1 MRRPVRIALISDVH
15 VEYAGNRAACEALA
29 ERLAGGRPDILIVAG
44 DVGSTPASILE
55 GLGLFA
61 NVAPRCTYLPGNHDL
76 WVRLSP
82 HDPSTG
88 VDSWDAYDR
97 TLPEVVAEAGFTYL
111 PSAPLVID
119 GIGFAGETGWF
130 DYTFRPRSPVLDALP
145 VAAFE
150 AAEYEGWTWPDF
162 QFCDWGM
169 DMPSVTDVM
178 LRRFGT
184 KLAKLEADPAV
195 RAIVAVTHHVPFRD
209 QIHGWSP
216 ELEIPEN
223 VWDYCTVFMGS
234 TQLGQ
239 RILASKKTVLALHG
253 HSHVPGSWI
262 VSRPDGSSVRVV
274 RAPFGTETERARR
287 PEGRGVIL
295 EV

>member
-1 MRRPVRIALISDVH
+1 MRIALISDVH
-15 VEYAGNRAACEALA
+15 VEYAGNRAAIQALIERLTA
-29 ERLAGGRPDILIVAG
+29 ERPDALVVAG
-44 DVGSTPASILE
+44 DVGSTPACIVE

-61 NVAPRCTYLPGNHDL
+61 GVAPRRMYLPGNHDL

-82 HDPSTG
+82 HDPRAG
-88 VDSWDAYDR
+88 LDSWDAYDR
-97 TLPEVVAEAGFTYL
+97 TLPAVVEEAGFTYL
-111 PSAPLVID
+111 PAAPLVVD
-119 GIGFAGETGWF
+119 GVGFAGETGWF
-130 DYTFRPRSPVLDALP
+130 DYTFRPRSPLIAALP

-184 KLAKLEADPAV
+184 KLNKLDADPSV
-195 RAIVAVTHHVPFRD
+195 RAVVAITHHVPFRD
-209 QIHGWSP
+209 QLGAWSP

-234 TQLGQ
+234 TQLGA
-239 RILASKKTVLALHG
+239 RILASRKAVLALHG
-253 HSHVPGSWI
+253 HSHVPGNWK
-262 VSRPDGSSVRVV
+262 VARPDGSTVQVV

>member
-1 MRRPVRIALISDVH
+1 MRIALISDVH
-15 VEYAGNRAACEALA
+15 VEYAGNRAACHALV
-29 ERLAGGRPDILIVAG
+29 ERLADARPDVLIVAG

-55 GLGLFA
+55 GLSLFGQ
-61 NVAPRCTYLPGNHDL
+61 VAEHRLYLPGNHDL

-82 HDPSTG
+82 HDPRAG

-97 TLPEVVAEAGFTYL
+97 TLPAVVAEAGFSYL
-111 PSAPLVID
+111 PAATMVVE
-119 GIGFAGETGWF
+119 GVGFAGETGWF
-130 DYTFRPRSPVLDALP
+130 DYTLRPRSPVLDALP

-169 DMPSVTDVM
+169 DMPAVTDVM
-178 LRRFGT
+178 LRRLGT
-184 KLAKLEADPAV
+184 KLNKLDADPAV

-209 QIHGWSP
+209 EVTAWSP
-216 ELEIPEN
+216 DLEIPEN

-234 TQLGQ
+234 TKLGE
-239 RILASKKTVLALHG
+239 RILASKKATLALHG
-253 HSHVPGSWI
+253 HSHVPGAWQ
-262 VSRPDGSSVRVV
+262 VARPDGSLVRVV